1 MKLADDG
8 QTKILPR
15 GINFLHAEGPP
26 TNGSALP
33 LSTPEIPVNPSP
45 GTIQQNIAQL
55 GGPHVSMPKS
65 LNRNLLQLHIGRR

>member
-15 GINFLHAEGPP
+15 GINFPHAGGPP

-55 GGPHVSMPKS
+55 GGPRVSMPKS